1 LLDKSQFC
9 SISFEPA
16 RFIEQ
21 KEFDTM
27 IPQPPE
33 FFDLY
38 STDHRLLE
46 DVAAAERLRGP
57 GTLRSGAASV
67 LRALADHLSPLPAP
81 PRATSVPAVHSVR
94 PARARCHPA
103 A

>member
-1 LLDKSQFC
+1 
-9 SISFEPA
+9 
-16 RFIEQ
+16 
-21 KEFDTM
+21 M

-38 STDHRLLE
+38 SADHRRRE

-57 GTLRSGAASV
+57 GALRVGVASA
-67 LRALADHLSPLPAP
+67 LRGLADHLSPLPAP
-81 PRATSVPAVHSVR
+81 PRAASVPVAQSVR
-94 PARARCHPA
+94 PVRSRCHPA

>member
-1 LLDKSQFC
+1 
-9 SISFEPA
+9 
-16 RFIEQ
+16 
-21 KEFDTM
+21 M
-27 IPQPPE
+27 IPQPPD

-38 STDHRLLE
+38 STDHRRRE

-57 GTLRSGAASV
+57 GALRAGSASA

-81 PRATSVPAVHSVR
+81 PRAASVPAAPRVRSVR
-94 PARARCHPA
+94 SRCHPA

>member
-1 LLDKSQFC
+1 MF
-9 SISFEPA
+9 
-16 RFIEQ
+16 
-21 KEFDTM
+21 
-27 IPQPPE
+27 PQPPE

-38 STDHRLLE
+38 STDRRRRE

-57 GTLRSGAASV
+57 GALRTRSASA

-81 PRATSVPAVHSVR
+81 PRAASVPAVHDVR
-94 PARARCHPA
+94 PVRSRCGHA

>member
-1 LLDKSQFC
+1 MF
-9 SISFEPA
+9 
-16 RFIEQ
+16 
-21 KEFDTM
+21 
-27 IPQPPE
+27 PQPPE

-38 STDHRLLE
+38 STDRRRRE

-57 GTLRSGAASV
+57 GALRKRSASA

-81 PRATSVPAVHSVR
+81 PRAASVPVAHSVR
-94 PARARCHPA
+94 PARSRCHPA

>member
-1 LLDKSQFC
+1 
-9 SISFEPA
+9 
-16 RFIEQ
+16 
-21 KEFDTM
+21 M

-33 FFDLY
+33 FFALHSAD
-38 STDHRLLE
+38 RRRRE

-57 GTLRSGAASV
+57 GALRGRSASA

-81 PRATSVPAVHSVR
+81 PRAASVPAVRSVR
-94 PARARCHPA
+94 PVRSRCHPA

>member
-1 LLDKSQFC
+1 
-9 SISFEPA
+9 
-16 RFIEQ
+16 
-21 KEFDTM
+21 M

-38 STDHRLLE
+38 SADHRRRE
-46 DVAAAERLRGP
+46 DVAAAERVRGP
-57 GTLRSGAASV
+57 GALRTGAASA

-81 PRATSVPAVHSVR
+81 PRAASVPTVHSVR
-94 PARARCHPA
+94 SVRSRCHPA

>member
-1 LLDKSQFC
+1 
-9 SISFEPA
+9 
-16 RFIEQ
+16 
-21 KEFDTM
+21 M
-27 IPQPPE
+27 IPQPHE

-38 STDHRLLE
+38 AADRSRRE

-57 GTLRSGAASV
+57 GVLRSRTASG

-81 PRATSVPAVHSVR
+81 PRVASAPAAHTVPPVR
-94 PARARCHPA
+94 SRCHPA

>member
-1 LLDKSQFC
+1 
-9 SISFEPA
+9 
-16 RFIEQ
+16 
-21 KEFDTM
+21 M

-38 STDHRLLE
+38 STDHRRRE
-46 DVAAAERLRGP
+46 AVAAAERLRGP
-57 GTLRSGAASV
+57 GALRVRSAST

-81 PRATSVPAVHSVR
+81 PRAASVPAVRSVR
-94 PARARCHPA
+94 PARSRCHPA